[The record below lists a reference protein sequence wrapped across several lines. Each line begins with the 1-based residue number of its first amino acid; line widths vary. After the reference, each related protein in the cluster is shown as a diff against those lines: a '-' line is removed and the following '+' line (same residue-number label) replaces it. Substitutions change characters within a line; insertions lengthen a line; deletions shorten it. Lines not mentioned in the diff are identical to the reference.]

1 MVNLSISVDMIPKKE
16 RYVAKNDIVYISV
29 TFDNDVKVRD
39 FVKKVFVNMGFKSN
53 AVVIE
58 DASLNNYM
66 DYFQN
71 SHYLILGQNIIATN
85 VDYGDILNVISNW
98 CFYEVKASIYLMDDK
113 FDWFDVSTD
122 KKNSRRFS
130 NKDFISIFEK
140 NATISI
146 HQELDYTVNICC
158 KKRTFNI
165 LWEILKKEDFNLL

>member
-16 RYVAKNDIVYISV
+16 RYIEKKDIVYISV
-29 TFDNDVKVRD
+29 TFDDDVKVRN
-39 FVKKVFVNMGFKSN
+39 FVKKVFVNLGFKSN

-58 DASLNNYM
+58 DASLNNYT

-71 SHYLILGQNIIATN
+71 TRYHILGQNIIATD
-85 VDYGDILNVISNW
+85 VDHSDILNVISNW
-98 CFYEVKASIYLMDDK
+98 CFYEVNASIYLMDDK
-113 FDWFDVSTD
+113 FEWFNVSAN
-122 KKNSRRFS
+122 KKNSRRYS
-130 NKDFISIFEK
+130 SKDFISLFEE

-165 LWEILKKEDFNLL
+165 IWEILKKENFNLL